1 MDGKQE
7 TVTENSVFTLSELN
21 KTLEFHCNT
30 LSHICLWH
38 YISGKKKKNIHNLS
52 PKCKQSII
60 CMPISMGNAINC
72 ELCTQEHTHIL
83 AQKNAIFEKAT
94 KIQSRKY

>member
-38 YISGKKKKNIHNLS
+38 YISGKKKKIYITYHPSANKVLS
-52 PKCKQSII
+52 VCQFPWA
-60 CMPISMGNAINC
+60 MPLTVNC
-72 ELCTQEHTHIL
+72 AHRNTHT
-83 AQKNAIFEKAT
+83 
-94 KIQSRKY
+94 S